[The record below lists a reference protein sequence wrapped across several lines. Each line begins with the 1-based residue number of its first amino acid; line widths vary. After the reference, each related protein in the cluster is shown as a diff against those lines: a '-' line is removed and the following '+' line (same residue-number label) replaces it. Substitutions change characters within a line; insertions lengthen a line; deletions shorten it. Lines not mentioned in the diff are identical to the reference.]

1 LPSSPSILT
10 VRFTSV
16 AGAPRG
22 ERRLVRSSA
31 TCISRISM
39 PATFYERGR
48 EGTEKGAPLV
58 GGERKRRRARMARHT
73 RARPAKSPQRASQPV
88 ISVDLHY
95 ARVRI
100 LNNILFRRFLGALLN
115 RSLARSRIYRCAF
128 SEGDLR
134 SFLVL
139 ANGTSP
145 WRPVSRFIA
154 IAFQSLT
161 TRSID
166 RPIETARALC
176 RCPRVRTRARAP
188 EREREREAS
197 LLWPRTR
204 HRAVS
209 LLRRWK

>member
-1 LPSSPSILT
+1 
-10 VRFTSV
+10 
-16 AGAPRG
+16 
-22 ERRLVRSSA
+22 
-31 TCISRISM
+31 
-39 PATFYERGR
+39 
-48 EGTEKGAPLV
+48 
-58 GGERKRRRARMARHT
+58 MARHT

-115 RSLARSRIYRCAF
+115 RSLARSRIYCCAF

-176 RCPRVRTRARAP
+176 RCPRFGHVRARP
-188 EREREREAS
+188 TEREREREREAS

-209 LLRRWK
+209 LLHRWK

>member
-1 LPSSPSILT
+1 
-10 VRFTSV
+10 
-16 AGAPRG
+16 
-22 ERRLVRSSA
+22 
-31 TCISRISM
+31 
-39 PATFYERGR
+39 
-48 EGTEKGAPLV
+48 
-58 GGERKRRRARMARHT
+58 MARHT
-73 RARPAKSPQRASQPV
+73 RASRASPAKSPQRASQPV

-115 RSLARSRIYRCAF
+115 HSLARSRIYCCAF

-154 IAFQSLT
+154 IAFQSFT

-176 RCPRVRTRARAP
+176 RCPRFGHARAKET
-188 EREREREAS
+188 ERERERGAP
-197 LLWPRTR
+197 WPRTR
-204 HRAVS
+204 HRAVPLLHREMS
-209 LLRRWK
+209 LQADCSRRRAKSSFRRSLSSATETIPAVERR